1 MPILFFVNC
10 ERTVLFSVRLDLD
23 PTPLPPS
30 NYKANYIGLRDES
43 LEQKNN
49 LSSYHKHFDP
59 ESYYGKNKN
68 RRNAIFPVR
77 GGLYTLRTSSLTIA

>member
-1 MPILFFVNC
+1 MDVIFQNETLFNFCLKKNVLLFSVKREMPILFFVNC

-43 LEQKNN
+43 LEQK
-49 LSSYHKHFDP
+49 
-59 ESYYGKNKN
+59 
-68 RRNAIFPVR
+68 
-77 GGLYTLRTSSLTIA
+77 TI